1 MRKNALLIVLLLVSM
16 LTQITP
22 ASAAPNRQNAAQQMR
37 ALWVDATNGGLH
49 SPAEIEEL
57 LNNAGRGGINTLIVQ
72 MRRHGDA
79 LYNRSIEPRSAVA
92 GLLPADQFDPLQ
104 YLLDRAH
111 ASNIKVHAWLVIG
124 VSCRDT
130 DPLRGHPQHL
140 CTSHGPRIPDPE
152 RWTTATYRG
161 SQIGDIDYGHPS
173 AIQYLERLVQELLRA
188 YPSLDGIH
196 YDFIR
201 YSGTEYGY
209 NQVSLD
215 RFRAAYGR
223 PVDQRPGPGDP
234 DWAQWRRERVT
245 ELVRRLY
252 IRIKAINWRV
262 QVSAA
267 TITWGGAGTDDWS
280 RSVAYSRVYQDWRA
294 WLNEGI
300 IDFAVP
306 MHYFVEGSNQQ
317 RAWYNSWL
325 AWDRVNTGRRAI
337 VAGVGAWQNT
347 PEQNIGQIA
356 RAILPDENGRSLAGV
371 ALYAYHLPV
380 AGSNDD
386 KRHAFM
392 DLMRSTV
399 FAQLADAPEW
409 PWIVNP
415 STGHLQGIAAID
427 GQITPD
433 ARIILF
439 KDGAW
444 ARELSATADGWY
456 GTVELEPGRYTIVI
470 RDSRNQAR
478 STSVEVDVRAGAVT
492 SGP

>member
-1 MRKNALLIVLLLVSM
+1 MQTHAILLLMLLISLLS
-16 LTQITP
+16 QSTP
-22 ASAAPNRQNAAQQMR
+22 THAAPSRQEVPRQMR

-49 SPAEIEEL
+49 NPAEIEEL

-79 LYNRSIEPRSAVA
+79 LYNRSIEPRSAA
-92 GLLPADQFDPLQ
+92 PGLAPADQFDPLQ

-111 ASNIKVHAWLVIG
+111 ASGIKVHAWLVIG
-124 VSCRDT
+124 VACRDS

-140 CTSHGPRIPDPE
+140 CTSHGPAIPDPE

-161 SQIGDIDYGHPS
+161 TQIGDIDYGHPS
-173 AIQYLERLVQELLRA
+173 AIQYLERIVQELLRA
-188 YPSLDGIH
+188 YPTLDGIH

-223 PVDQRPGPGDP
+223 PANQRPAPNDP
-234 DWAQWRRERVT
+234 EWAQWRRDRVT

-262 QVSAA
+262 EVSVAA
-267 TITWGGAGTDDWS
+267 ITWGGAGTDDWNS
-280 RSVAYSRVYQDWRA
+280 SVAYSRVFQDWRA

-306 MHYFVEGSNQQ
+306 MHYFVEGSAQQ
-317 RAWYNSWL
+317 RGWYNSWL
-325 AWDRVNTGRRAI
+325 AWDRVNAGRRAI
-337 VAGVGAWQNT
+337 VPGVGAWQNT
-347 PEQNIGQIA
+347 AEQNIGQIA
-356 RAILPDENGRSLAGV
+356 RAILPDEAGRSLAGV

-380 AGSNDD
+380 ARSNDD
-386 KRHAFM
+386 RRHAFM
-392 DLMRSTV
+392 DFMRSSV
-399 FAQLADAPEW
+399 FAQPANAPAW
-409 PWIVNP
+409 PWVVYP
-415 STGHLQGIAAID
+415 STGHLQGIAAIE
-427 GQITPD
+427 GQLIPD
-433 ARIILF
+433 AHIVLF
-439 KDGAW
+439 RDGVW
-444 ARELSATADGWY
+444 LREFNASTDGWY
-456 GTVELEPGRYTIVI
+456 GAVELEPGHYSIAINDPRKPERKTV
-470 RDSRNQAR
+470 
-478 STSVEVDVRAGAVT
+478 VEVDVRAGAVT